1 MQNAE
6 LSDPTHSMLAND
18 RLDETD
24 SGIDNKIRLDNHK
37 QAWKFCWKT
46 KHVTGFGRIDRWV
59 VGKFTNHV
67 SH

>member
-46 KHVTGFGRIDRWV
+46 KHVTGFGRIDR
-59 VGKFTNHV
+59 
-67 SH
+67 